1 MSLSLGFTVNTI
13 VSNAKKTGLW
23 SLRPSTA
30 ERYVV
35 GVGGGSVCSKDF
47 VASGLLLKVLCVAF

>member
-13 VSNAKKTGLW
+13 VSNAKMTGLW
-23 SLRPSTA
+23 SLWPSTA

-35 GVGGGSVCSKDF
+35 GVGGSVCSKDF